1 VHVSQRDYDRVSV
14 CAQSWLV
21 TLKDRA
27 IVTADV
33 TVSKIFPAGFGWQT
47 ASVYAGAAGFAPTS
61 VEFALMT
68 GTGKGPA
75 HPPTHPN
82 PLWARP
88 HASLRQPRARKRTRA
103 PCTCTGTHTCM
114 HPARARAHTHKH
126 IHAHQRSR
134 ARSLR
139 PCVLRA
145 GLWCRE
151 NPSGDALGVAVG
163 HSVFSFIKKS
173 FGVKG
178 IDMVKEVG
186 GSRVGPVCLL
196 HVCVRGEKGG

>member
-1 VHVSQRDYDRVSV
+1 
-14 CAQSWLV
+14 V

-61 VEFALMT
+61 VEFAFMT

-75 HPPTHPN
+75 HPPTPIPYVPAPAHPSAN
-82 PLWARP
+82 RM
-88 HASLRQPRARKRTRA
+88 HAS
-103 PCTCTGTHTCM
+103 
-114 HPARARAHTHKH
+114 ARAHARTLHVRRHTHM
-126 IHAHQRSR
+126 HAHQRSR

-151 NPSGDALGVAVG
+151 NPSGDALGVAIG

-186 GSRVGPVCLL
+186 GSMVGPVCWL
-196 HVCVRGEKGG
+196 HVCVRGENGG